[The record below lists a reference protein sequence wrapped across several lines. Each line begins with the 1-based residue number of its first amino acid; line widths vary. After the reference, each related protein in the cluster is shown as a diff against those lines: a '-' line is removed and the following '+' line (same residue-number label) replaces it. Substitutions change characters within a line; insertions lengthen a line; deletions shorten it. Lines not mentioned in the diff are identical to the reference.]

1 MSSFVGGHEWRKG
14 PGRPGP
20 DPKCGACGVRK
31 SQHGTPKEVK
41 LLKLKDVAAI
51 LGIHYRTVWRLRD
64 RGVLDVIYVGT
75 KSPRVR
81 STDLERLVA

>member
-1 MSSFVGGHEWRKG
+1 MATHEWRKG

-31 SQHGTPKEVK
+31 SKHGDVDVPV
-41 LLKLKDVAAI
+41 LLKVRDVAKA
-51 LGIHYRTVWRLRD
+51 LGVSYRTVWRLRQ
-64 RGVLDVIYVGT
+64 RGELDVIYVG

-81 STDLERLVA
+81 LSDLKRLIA